1 MCISSP
7 EKNLILNYHAQHGLK
22 ILPLLVKRAANN
34 PKAPSHKICAKLH
47 KSGLCGW
54 MNNGCGHSQAPLQP
68 HFVKL
73 QCRGGLHRDLQQVG
87 CSWVLLLVCPVKE
100 TLQVWE
106 FGKLCCALHCSK
118 AELVGF
124 LPTVENQ
131 YKIKPV
137 DYKKGSSNTSNQRL
151 LRFIFK

>member
-1 MCISSP
+1 
-7 EKNLILNYHAQHGLK
+7 
-22 ILPLLVKRAANN
+22 
-34 PKAPSHKICAKLH
+34 
-47 KSGLCGW
+47 

-151 LRFIFK
+151 LRFIFKWESKIASSGKGWQHIDRKWLNRQKIGEEKELFLVLLPLFNKFIIFSLC